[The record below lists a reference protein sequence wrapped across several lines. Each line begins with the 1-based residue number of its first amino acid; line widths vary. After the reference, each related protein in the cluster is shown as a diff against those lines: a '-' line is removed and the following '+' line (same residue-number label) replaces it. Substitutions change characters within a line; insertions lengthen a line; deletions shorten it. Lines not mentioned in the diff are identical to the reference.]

1 MIKAVISRSKEGHI
15 TGFCV
20 KGHAGYAEE
29 GHDIICSAV
38 SAITYTALG
47 YIDNVLMKEKECNV
61 QFDESDGKIKWDR
74 YYGRSAIGDICK
86 TEVDAVLEAMVI
98 GFLQIRESYGEKYLR
113 IQYEEVHSKC

>member
-15 TGFCV
+15 TGFLV

-47 YIDNVLMKEKECNV
+47 YIDSVLMKEKGCNV
-61 QFDESDGKIKWDR
+61 QFEESDGNIKWDR
-74 YYGRSAIGDICK
+74 YYGGSAIGDICR

-98 GFLQIRESYGEKYLR
+98 GLLQIRESYGEKYLM